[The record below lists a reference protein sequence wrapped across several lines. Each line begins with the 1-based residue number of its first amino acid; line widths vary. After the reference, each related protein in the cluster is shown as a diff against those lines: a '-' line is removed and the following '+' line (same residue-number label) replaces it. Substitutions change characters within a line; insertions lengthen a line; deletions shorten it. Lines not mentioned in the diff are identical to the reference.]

1 MSRQGRQQLGGQ
13 SHLLDAALWNMLHG
27 LCMFDAEHRL
37 ILCNA
42 AYARTYDLPPELTVA
57 GTPRSAI
64 LDHCV
69 ATGCGPADMAEFLAI
84 AQEAEEQG
92 RPAERNLKLTD
103 GRYIKI
109 SHSPI
114 DDHTY
119 VATHQDVTEKVR
131 TAQELARAN
140 DTLEARVRERTALV
154 WRQAEALERLL
165 AHEREVNDN
174 QRQFVTMASHEF
186 RTPLTIIDGAAQRL
200 LRHRD
205 GDAIFV
211 AEKAEQIRASVARI
225 IDLIEGI
232 LESGRHDAGL
242 AQPVYDRVD
251 LSELVRMCCERQAG
265 ISPNHRF
272 HIDLAA
278 LPPTIAADRSAL
290 DLVFT
295 NLLSNAVKYSREA
308 PDIHVTATLTGEVV
322 TIAVR
327 DGGVGIDAE
336 DLPRMFQR
344 YFRARTSTGIAGTGL
359 GLHLVRQIVELHQG
373 SVEVKSARGH
383 GSTFTVHLPAEP
395 SIALPIPSESIP

>member
-1 MSRQGRQQLGGQ
+1 MGRPWKVQLEQ
-13 SHLLDAALWNMLHG
+13 HSHLLDAALWNMLHG

-42 AYARTYDLPPELTVA
+42 AYARMYALPPELTLP
-57 GTPRSAI
+57 GTTRQAI
-64 LDHCV
+64 LDHCR
-69 ATGCGPADMAEFLAI
+69 AHGCGPDDLIEFLGI
-84 AQEAEEQG
+84 AEEAQRLG
-92 RPAERNLKLTD
+92 RPAERNLMLTD
-103 GRYIKI
+103 GRFIKI

-114 DDHTY
+114 DADAY

-205 GDAIFV
+205 GDAAFV
-211 AEKAEQIRASVARI
+211 AEKAELIRVSVARI

-232 LESGRHDAGL
+232 LESGRHDAGI
-242 AQPVYDRVD
+242 AQPVYDEVN
-251 LSELVRMCCERQAG
+251 LAELLRLCCERQAG
-265 ISPNHRF
+265 ISPGHRF
-272 HIDLAA
+272 ATDLAA
-278 LPPTIAADRSAL
+278 LPPTITADRSSL
-290 DLVFT
+290 ELVFT
-295 NLLSNAVKYSREA
+295 NLLSNAVKYSRAA
-308 PDIHVTATLTGEVV
+308 PDIRLTASVTGGMIA
-322 TIAVR
+322 IAVQDR
-327 DGGVGIDAE
+327 GVGIDAE

-344 YFRARTSTGIAGTGL
+344 YFRARTSTGIPGTGL
-359 GLHLVRQIVELHQG
+359 GLHLVRQIVEMHDGRIQ
-373 SVEVKSARGH
+373 VDSAPGL
-383 GSTFTVHLPAEP
+383 GSTFTVHLPVRRAAHGAP
-395 SIALPIPSESIP
+395 LPC